1 MRNPSGAASAVDMTV
16 EGRIREG
23 LAVVSDVAT
32 SLYGPLHPA
41 WRQSGAAEQEARR
54 ELRGG
59 GLVNNPTWAATRA
72 TTIAARAQEPSGP
85 WIAQMGYG
93 PGGYHGD
100 FPRWRDADG
109 QHAKNASANVILA
122 DSPRLHVGDVLLD
135 GS

>member
-72 TTIAARAQEPSGP
+72 TTIAARAQEAVWPLDRSDGL
-85 WIAQMGYG
+85 W
-93 PGGYHGD
+93 PGRLSRRLSPVARCG
-100 FPRWRDADG
+100 R
-109 QHAKNASANVILA
+109 SA
-122 DSPRLHVGDVLLD
+122 RKKR
-135 GS
+135 